1 MAYAQASK
9 GDQMMEHKSAI
20 VVFSRF
26 LTAAREIHPF
36 IEIQQVQILLEISR
50 KPLSTMQELADT
62 TGGALSSI
70 SRNLDALG
78 DRHRKGKPGLGL
90 VAKDWDPREVRRMVA
105 WLTPRGQEVVSRLL
119 ETVRP

>member
-1 MAYAQASK
+1 MVEQ
-9 GDQMMEHKSAI
+9 KSEI

-26 LTAAREIHPF
+26 LTAAREIDPF
-36 IEIQQVQILLEISR
+36 IEIQQVQILLEIAR
-50 KPLSTMQELADT
+50 KPLSTMQELADA
-62 TGGALSSI
+62 TGVALSSV

-105 WLTPRGQEVVSRLL
+105 WLTPKGQEVVGRLL
-119 ETVRP
+119 ETVGP